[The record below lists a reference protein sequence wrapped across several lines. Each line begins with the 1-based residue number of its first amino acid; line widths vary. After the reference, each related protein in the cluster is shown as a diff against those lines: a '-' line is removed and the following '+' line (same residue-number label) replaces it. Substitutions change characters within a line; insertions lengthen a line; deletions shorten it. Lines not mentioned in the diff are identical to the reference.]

1 MDKVVPEWVESRFPL
16 YAVSSIHSLYCTSN
30 LPEHNM
36 IDELTVL
43 VAIAAGKGT
52 LRIDDRAYKLETG
65 SIIVLPAHADA
76 VLVAEL
82 PQPLHA
88 YKLVIRG
95 VEQHSGSAAG
105 AMMRSSEIA
114 STAAVQIYADEPGIV
129 ADIEELYTHRLPV
142 SEMRHVQNQIIFHQ
156 LIYRILERQNTELES
171 DEQPSMERSIAYLEH
186 HFAEKITR
194 EQLAKA
200 AGVSTSHFS
209 VLFKQ
214 HTGFSPSEYLS
225 RLRVHRAKELLIS
238 GSGTLREIALK
249 VGYKDEFYLSRRFKQ
264 HTGISP
270 SDFTRGKVQQ
280 VAVLLA
286 PYASHLLLLGLAPT
300 VTITETSEYV
310 HTVESDPQG
319 MNFIDIRSSAEQ
331 LKTVLLSRQVEL
343 IIAATEHL
351 REYGL
356 NAEQLRVVAPVVEI
370 AWMEMGWKEHLR
382 LIARAIQRSER
393 AEQWLAEFEQ
403 EEQQARQQIRNN
415 PAGEEII
422 SIFVIKPE
430 GVFVYGARNVGYVF
444 YRSLGLRP
452 PALIEAEIRKQGD
465 QFHSVSVELS
475 ELDLYAGSEARILVI
490 VYPDEKGN
498 TVHSEQFFESSY
510 WSGLSAVKQKKVDV
524 LHVDDWVPY
533 NPVSVRL
540 QLQRAVDLLTSYQ

>member
-30 LPEHNM
+30 LPEHK
-36 IDELTVL
+36 IVDELTVL

-52 LRIDDRAYKLETG
+52 LCIDDQAYKLEEG
-65 SIIVLPAHADA
+65 SIILLPAHSDA

-82 PQPLHA
+82 PHPLHA
-88 YKLVIRG
+88 YKLAIRG
-95 VEQHSGSAAG
+95 IKQNSGSAAV
-105 AMMRSSEIA
+105 AMMQNSEIA
-114 STAAVQIYADEPGIV
+114 SNTAVHIYEDEPGIV
-129 ADIEELYTHRLPV
+129 ADLEELYTHRLPV

-156 LIYRILERQNTELES
+156 LIHRLLERQNAELEN
-171 DEQPSMERSIAYLEH
+171 DEQPSMERSIVYLEH
-186 HFAEKITR
+186 HFTEKIKR

-225 RLRVHRAKELLIS
+225 RLRVHRAKELLIN
-238 GSGTLREIALK
+238 GSSTLREIALK

-270 SDFTRGKVQQ
+270 SDFTKGGVQQ

-310 HTVESDPQG
+310 HTVELHPQM

-331 LKTVLLSRQVEL
+331 MKTVLISHHVEL

-370 AWMEMGWKEHLR
+370 AWMEMGWKEHFR
-382 LIARAIQRSER
+382 LIARAVQRSER

-403 EEQQARQQIRNN
+403 EEQLAREQIKNGS
-415 PAGEEII
+415 AGEEII

-444 YRSLGLRP
+444 YRSLDLRP
-452 PALIEAEIRKQGD
+452 PALIEAEIRKHGD
-465 QFHSVSVELS
+465 QFHSIPVELS
-475 ELDLYAGSEARILVI
+475 ELELYAGSGSRILVI

-498 TVHSEQFFESSY
+498 TVHSEQIFESSY
-510 WSGLSAVKQKKVDV
+510 WSSLPAVKQKRVDV
-524 LHVDDWVPY
+524 LNVDDWVPY

-540 QLQRAVDLLTSYQ
+540 QLQRAVDLLTSHQ